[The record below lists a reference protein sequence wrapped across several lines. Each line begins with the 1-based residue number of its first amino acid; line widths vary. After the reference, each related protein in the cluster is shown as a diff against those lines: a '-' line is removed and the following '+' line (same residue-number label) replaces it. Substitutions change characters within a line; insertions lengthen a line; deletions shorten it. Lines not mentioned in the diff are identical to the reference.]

1 MIRMIAVTLAVLAL
15 AGCGASSA
23 GPAAPK
29 ATQADTPAPAV
40 QRPASAEQIAGRM
53 RLAGRKGYVAYTART
68 DPNHLLGRQH
78 GYLSKVNWGDRQEVD
93 RWGSIEVFSS
103 PAGAKSRMALL
114 AAISGVLADGY
125 DYRSGSAVLR
135 LGSPYLPAQA
145 RRLAAEFRK
154 GV

>member
-1 MIRMIAVTLAVLAL
+1 MIRTIATALAVLAL

-23 GPAAPK
+23 GPVAHQT
-29 ATQADTPAPAV
+29 TQANTPASAV
-40 QRPASAEQIAGRM
+40 QRPATAEQIAGRM
-53 RLAGRKGYVAYTART
+53 HLAGRNGYVAYTART

-114 AAISGVLADGY
+114 TAISGVLADGY
-125 DYRSGSAVLR
+125 DYRAGSAVLR

-145 RRLAAEFRK
+145 RRLAVEFRK
-154 GV
+154 DV